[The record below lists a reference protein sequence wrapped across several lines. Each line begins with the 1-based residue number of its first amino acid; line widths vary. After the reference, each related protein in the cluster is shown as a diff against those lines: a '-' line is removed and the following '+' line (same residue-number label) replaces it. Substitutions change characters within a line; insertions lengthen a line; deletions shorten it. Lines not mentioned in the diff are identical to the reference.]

1 MSETDHV
8 QQLTERQKGF
18 LPDHLG
24 LEWLEARP
32 GYIKGRFDVRPHH
45 LAPNTFLHAASVI
58 ALADSACGY
67 GCIVSRP
74 EGALNFTTIE
84 LKSNFLGTTREG
96 GVSAAPPLKRS
107 RRDWSSASVKGMVCA
122 ANTNNPAVSASAA
135 PTSIRRRQCSDRP
148 PDTPNPYA

>member
-1 MSETDHV
+1 MSEPNYV

-32 GYIKGRFDVRPHH
+32 GFIKGRFEVKPHH

-67 GCIVSRP
+67 GCIISRP

-96 GVSAAPPLKRS
+96 GVGVE
-107 RRDWSSASVKGMVCA
+107 ASLVHGGRTTQVWD
-122 ANTNNPAVSASAA
+122 AVVTAEATGKTIA
-135 PTSIRRRQCSDRP
+135 LFRCTQMILYPK
-148 PDTPNPYA
+148 